1 MAEKAKGE
9 KKKMRFGV
17 IGAGKIG
24 TYHIRTLDRMPEV
37 ELVGVSDV
45 NLLQAQMLAWKHNS
59 VAYKEFSDLLPQ
71 VDALVVAVPTEFHY
85 EIAVKAMEAGVHC
98 MVEKPI
104 TNSESDARKLLE
116 LAEKKKVVLQ
126 VGHVERFNPAV
137 IETLKHVK
145 NPRYVT
151 IERLGPYDPR
161 VSSIGVTLDLM
172 IHDLDIILTMID
184 SPIESFEAVGASVL
198 SDHEDITNV
207 RIKFKN
213 GCIADITA
221 SRVTM
226 ERSRRM
232 RIYQADSY
240 LSIDYVSARLK
251 IYKKKV
257 AVLKTLKDVEVIFP
271 KIEKREPIK
280 EELYHFIDCIN
291 NARKPGPSGEKGL
304 KALRLALDITASL
317 KRYELSGMK
326 LPDSEP
332 SLAQSLSDIGKAT
345 RVMMEEGL
353 KNSGIDKS

>member
-1 MAEKAKGE
+1 MAEKTKGE

-24 TYHIRTLDRMPEV
+24 TYHIRTLARMPEV
-37 ELVGVSDV
+37 ELVGISDV
-45 NLLQAQMLAWKHNS
+45 NLLQAQTLAWKYNS

-71 VDALVVAVPTEFHY
+71 VEALVVAVPTEFHF
-85 EIAVKAMEAGVHC
+85 EIATKAMEAGVHC

-104 TNSESDARKLLE
+104 TNSEADARKLLE
-116 LAEKKKVVLQ
+116 LAGKKKVVLQ

-145 NPRYVT
+145 NPRFVT

-161 VSSIGVTLDLM
+161 VSAIGVTLDLM

-198 SDHEDITNV
+198 SGHEDITNV
-207 RIKFKN
+207 RLRFKN

-257 AVLKTLKDVEVIFP
+257 PVLKTLKDVEVIFP

-291 NARKPGPSGEKGL
+291 TARKPGPCGEKGL
-304 KALRLALDITASL
+304 KALRLALDITSSL
-317 KRYELSGMK
+317 RRYELSGMK
-326 LPDSEP
+326 MPDSEP

-345 RVMMEEGL
+345 RVMLEEGL

>member
-1 MAEKAKGE
+1 MAEKTKTP
-9 KKKMRFGV
+9 KKMRFGV

-24 TYHIRTLDRMPEV
+24 NFHIRTLAKMPEV
-37 ELVGVSDV
+37 ELIGVSDV
-45 NLLQAQMLAWKHNS
+45 NLVQAQSRAWEHNT
-59 VAYKEFSDLLPQ
+59 VAYKQFSDLLPQ
-71 VDALVVAVPTEFHY
+71 VEALVVAVPTEFHY
-85 EIAVKAMEAGVHC
+85 EIAAKAMEAGVHC

-104 TNSESDARKLLE
+104 TNSEADARKLLE
-116 LAEKKKVVLQ
+116 LAEKNKVVLQ

-137 IETLKHVK
+137 IETMKHVK
-145 NPRYVT
+145 NPRFVT

-161 VSSIGVTLDLM
+161 VSAIGVTLDLM

-198 SDHEDITNV
+198 SQHEDITNV
-207 RIKFKN
+207 RLRFKN

-232 RIYQADSY
+232 RVYQADSY

-251 IYKKKV
+251 IYRKKV
-257 AVLKTLKDVEVIFP
+257 PVLKTLKDVEVIFP

-291 NARKPGPSGEKGL
+291 NAKKPGPSGEKGL
-304 KALRLALDITASL
+304 KALRLALDITKSL
-317 KRYELSGMK
+317 KRYELSDMK
-326 LPDSEP
+326 MADSEP